1 MFCKLGSEMPI
12 TASFSAVFSAAC
24 PVAKTEE
31 DLSAN
36 TLLYDVIGAKHDA
49 RVKHACFNTGPVEP
63 LDVGASY
70 C

>member
-1 MFCKLGSEMPI
+1 
-12 TASFSAVFSAAC
+12 VFSAAC